1 MRVTPGMMNAQVL
14 RDLQGALAALA
25 RQQSQLSS
33 GRRIT
38 APSDDP
44 AGTAQALTIRSRQT
58 AAEQFKKNVAEA
70 RDSLAA
76 ADSVLRSVVE
86 TVTQA
91 KETAV
96 QGASDTS
103 DALARQSLG
112 SQVNQ
117 LLETLV
123 ALALSRGHG
132 GTFLFG
138 GQEST
143 RSPYS
148 VTRDANGKITAVAVN
163 ARGIDGETP
172 AEVSE
177 GVTVPT
183 GVSGT
188 SVFGATTDTT
198 YAFDVLIRLRDS
210 LNANDADGV
219 RTSLDELT
227 TVLDRVTVS
236 STLVGVRIGWL
247 ALLDERL
254 TDESLVLAGTLSRVE
269 DADIPKVVLE
279 FQQMQTFYEAALA
292 SGARLLQSSLLNFL
306 K

>member
-44 AGTAQALTIRSRQT
+44 AGTAQALTIRSRQA

-86 TVTQA
+86 SVTQA

-96 QGASDTS
+96 QGASDTN

-123 ALALSRGHG
+123 ALALSRGHA

-163 ARGIDGETP
+163 ARGIDGQTP

-198 YAFDVLIRLRDS
+198 YAFDVLIRLRDA
-210 LNANDADGV
+210 LNANNAAGV

-254 TDESLVLAGTLSRVE
+254 TDESVVLAGVLSRVE
-269 DADIPKVVLE
+269 DADIPKAVQE